1 MLNTEARIASYVG
14 ISQGHLPPDH
24 YYRMS
29 RARPP
34 DGDGRVPTGRG
45 EVREY
50 HGVAVD
56 EGYRT
61 YRGLRI
67 VPSWDGSMFEA
78 LMVTLFVP
86 EAEWAPQG
94 WGVNHPLYVR
104 ASIENATQ
112 DGRLPAWGASP
123 SSIPG
128 GGYRVYGVPPL
139 SADGRKA
146 ESAGDTV
153 MTPHASFLA
162 LQFAPREAM
171 NNIEVLATR
180 FKAYGPHGFLDAVDV
195 SSGKL
200 ADCELAIDQG
210 MIMASVANILG
221 DGAIQRAFS
230 DGKVAEVIRPLIAP
244 ERFGAGIETR
254 EARSSG
260 PNEVP
265 GWQKPPSPGPIGP
278 KLNWKAL
285 DVSHV
290 LTSLE
295 GRTPLRKAARRSLGD
310 LAWSD

>member
-1 MLNTEARIASYVG
+1 M
-14 ISQGHLPPDH
+14 
-24 YYRMS
+24 
-29 RARPP
+29 
-34 DGDGRVPTGRG
+34 PTGRG

-50 HGVAVD
+50 QGVSVD

-78 LMVTLFVP
+78 LMVALFVP

-128 GGYRVYGVPPL
+128 GGYRVYGVPAL
-139 SADGRKA
+139 SVDGRKA
-146 ESAGDTV
+146 ESAGDSV

-162 LQFAPREAM
+162 LPFAPREAM
-171 NNIEVLATR
+171 NNIEVLANR
-180 FKAYGPHGFLDAVDV
+180 FKAYGSLGFLDSVDV
-195 SSGKL
+195 SSGRL

-210 MIMASVANILG
+210 MIMASVANALG
-221 DGAIQRAFS
+221 DGSIQKAFS
-230 DGKVAEVIRPLIAP
+230 DGKVAAVIRPLIAP
-244 ERFGAGIETR
+244 ERFGAGIETK

-260 PNEVP
+260 TSEAP
-265 GWQKPPSPGPIGP
+265 GWQKPQSPGPNGP
-278 KLNWKAL
+278 KLNWKPFDA
-285 DVSHV
+285 SHA
-290 LTSLE
+290 LTSLIDHKPVQRIM
-295 GRTPLRKAARRSLGD
+295 GSSLGEF
-310 LAWSD
+310 ASSD